1 MSYILK
7 RKSFNE
13 ELKGDSLEELEAKR
27 AKMAQNKTPVSL
39 LYEMCTK
46 VSENNNFLSLS
57 KNVYRKLKMFK
68 NHEIKLI

>member
-27 AKMAQNKTPVSL
+27 AKMTQIKTPVSL

-46 VSENNNFLSLS
+46 VSKNNNFLSLF
-57 KNVYRKLKMFK
+57 KNV
-68 NHEIKLI
+68 